1 MTRFSLAAVAAFTVV
16 TASLPQAQAFPPPGV
31 PTTINPGLLS
41 GTGSASDAIFAF
53 ADAGDIS
60 DLILTGFAGNPIFNN
75 SVNGPGDTVA
85 LGVLNGP
92 QQFGLN
98 NLTSGI
104 NFLADVADTDGNYHV
119 FYSSNFAD
127 FSVGALPPAAAAVIS
142 ALPSG
147 TSVVYVGW
155 EDLTVAGGSDWDYN
169 DLIFAFTNLRTPSV
183 PEPASLT
190 LLGLGLAG
198 LGLARRRK

>member
-1 MTRFSLAAVAAFTVV
+1 
-16 TASLPQAQAFPPPGV
+16 
-31 PTTINPGLLS
+31 LLS
-41 GTGSASDAIFAF
+41 GTGVTSQAIFAF
-53 ADAGDIS
+53 SDAGDIS
-60 DLILTGFAGNPIFNN
+60 DLILTGFGGNPIFNN
-75 SVNGPGDTVA
+75 GVNGPGDTVA
-85 LGVLNGP
+85 LGVLAGP

-98 NLTSGI
+98 NITTATG
-104 NFLADVADTDGNYHV
+104 FLADVADGDGNYHV
-119 FYSSNFAD
+119 FYSSDFND
-127 FSVGALPPAAAAVIS
+127 FSVGALPAGAAAAIA
-142 ALPSG
+142 ALPPG

-155 EDLTVAGGSDWDYN
+155 EDLMDGQGSDWDYN